1 MRKQY
6 IFGLLSLLLFTGA
19 CSGDG
24 KAVVTTTT
32 TVPATTTTLDAASI
46 LEAKK
51 ANLLSELFIDNQVG
65 DYKKPHK
72 FFATTEEIQ
81 PILRKYGIFGNVES
95 SYTGYE
101 ALAGLQAQ
109 RNLCEDLHLE
119 ELVASANPSRTVGRF
134 FSWGEAP
141 GIEDAGEGAMFASG
155 GMNIFEVSNSDELM
169 GFVAD
174 YFALRGGACKTTSY
188 QYGNFDFVDWQDKFE
203 REISEQWWEEQQL
216 LRIGVEVRTKSD
228 FKWDSAYFET
238 EGESPPGFRI
248 IQTAGNRSYMRV
260 FKIVP
265 HVEMGLL
272 TVIELN
278 ILRNGTG
285 KNSPSISELAET
297 YGPAFAELEIMME
310 SKLYDYLAN
319 G

>member
-32 TVPATTTTLDAASI
+32 TVPATTTTLDAVSI
-46 LEAKK
+46 REAKK

-65 DYKKPHK
+65 DYEKPHK

-81 PILRKYGIFGNVES
+81 QILRKYGIFGNVKAS
-95 SYTGYE
+95 FTGYD
-101 ALAGLQAQ
+101 AIIGLQVQ
-109 RNLCEDLHLE
+109 RDLCEDLHLE
-119 ELVASANPSRTVGRF
+119 DLVASAYPSRTVGRF
-134 FSWGEAP
+134 FSWAEQP
-141 GIEDAGEGAMFASG
+141 GTEDAEEGAIFAHG
-155 GMNIFEVSNSDELM
+155 GMNIFEVSNNGLA

-174 YFALRGGACKTTSY
+174 YFALRGGACKLTSY
-188 QYGNFDFVDWQDKFE
+188 QYGMFNFENWLEKFD
-203 REISEQWWEEQQL
+203 REISGQWWEEQQL
-216 LRIGVEVRTKSD
+216 LRIGVEVRTKFD
-228 FKWDSAYFET
+228 VKWDSAYFAT
-238 EGESPPGFRI
+238 EDEFPPGFRI
-248 IQTAGNRSYMRV
+248 VQTAGNRSYMRV

-278 ILRNGTG
+278 IIRNGTS
-285 KNSPSISELAET
+285 KNSPSINELAET
-297 YGPAFAELEIMME
+297 YGPAFAELEITME
-310 SKLYDYLAN
+310 SKLQDYLAN